1 MWKSVTPESLGLG
14 GIKGAV
20 AQLDGWKL
28 WELEVVVVGGKLV
41 WSEAVVAVGSAAGS
55 VLPSQDL
62 CKGEHQNTSKPR
74 GALRVPMSQ
83 QLLSDPCPSTYSCS
97 PELPQADHTSRNLPG
112 LGAGVWEAEEL
123 GLFREREQR

>member
-14 GIKGAV
+14 DIKSAV

-55 VLPSQDL
+55 VVPSQDL
-62 CKGEHQNTSKPR
+62 CKGEH
-74 GALRVPMSQ
+74 
-83 QLLSDPCPSTYSCS
+83 
-97 PELPQADHTSRNLPG
+97 
-112 LGAGVWEAEEL
+112 
-123 GLFREREQR
+123 